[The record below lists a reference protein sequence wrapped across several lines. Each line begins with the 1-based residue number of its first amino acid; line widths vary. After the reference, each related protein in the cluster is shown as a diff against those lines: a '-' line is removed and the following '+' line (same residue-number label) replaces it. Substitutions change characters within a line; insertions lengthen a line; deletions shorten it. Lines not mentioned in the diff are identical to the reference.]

1 MAHSIECITFLTRK
15 HSYSAC
21 LSFAFRATRSAFD
34 NLRPSGTGYIV
45 VYLASASAF
54 ASVSLRIYCNH
65 AQDLSLWYADPKK
78 MAHSDRKMLQPM
90 HKLFQRGAQVK
101 NSRRIKFKL
110 IAGHL

>member
-1 MAHSIECITFLTRK
+1 M
-15 HSYSAC
+15 
-21 LSFAFRATRSAFD
+21 
-34 NLRPSGTGYIV
+34 GYIV
-45 VYLASASAF
+45 VYLVSASAF